1 VPDKLQKLIYQQL
14 NHAMHSVQA
23 RFYLDEK
30 ARNTSSLTVFEMSS
44 VLLQYNTG
52 AAATTLVVND
62 PERNLVT

>member
-1 VPDKLQKLIYQQL
+1 
-14 NHAMHSVQA
+14 MHSVQA